1 MRTSL
6 KGILEIAE
14 HEGIVP
20 APYRD
25 SVGVWTFGIGHT
37 SAAGGLD
44 PREMSSAMPAGLQ
57 LEKAVDRAIEVFR
70 SDLVK
75 YEARVN
81 AAIKAPLKQHQ
92 FDALVSFDFNT
103 GAMTWRSPSG
113 KPAQLLQQINSG
125 DMSGAGFMGWL
136 RPPEIKSRR
145 TAEYRLFRTGDYD
158 HNGDMIPIWKTNG
171 AGRLAG
177 ILRTMSGKELAA
189 RLGVAPDAK
198 QLTQP
203 VPRANVLANIIA
215 AIVAALKGLFR

>member
-1 MRTSL
+1 MKTSL

-37 SAAGGLD
+37 AAAGGLD
-44 PREMSSAMPAGLQ
+44 PREMNSAMPKNVDA
-57 LEKAVDRAIEVFR
+57 AVDRAISIFR
-70 SDLVK
+70 DDLAK

-81 AAIKAPLKQHQ
+81 AAIKVPLKQHQ

-103 GAMTWRSPSG
+103 GGIYRANLT
-113 KPAQLLQQINSG
+113 KQINAG
-125 DMSGAGFMGWL
+125 DMSGEGFMGWL

-158 HNGDMIPIWKTNG
+158 HNGDTIPIWKTNG
-171 AGRLAG
+171 AGNLAG
-177 ILRTMSGKELAA
+177 ILRTMSGNELAK
-189 RLGVAPDAK
+189 RLGRTATPAQSPDWL
-198 QLTQP
+198 QTL
-203 VPRANVLANIIA
+203 IA
-215 AIVAALKGLFR
+215 AIVALFKGFRK

>member
-44 PREMSSAMPAGLQ
+44 PREMSSAMPTGLQ

-70 SDLVK
+70 ADLVK

-81 AAIKAPLKQHQ
+81 AAIKVPLKQHQ

-103 GAMTWRSPSG
+103 GGIHRANLT
-113 KPAQLLQQINSG
+113 KQINAG

-189 RLGVAPDAK
+189 RLGVSSDAK

-203 VPRANVLANIIA
+203 VPASNVFANIIS
-215 AIVAALKGLFR
+215 AIVAALKGLFRGP